1 MLVLFAEE
9 IDATAFNEQ
18 ESKDD
23 EIVNLTTLMAGLGP
37 DTDPL
42 GIWTSVQTESDGNE
56 KSSGDNGD
64 KVEKSESSV
73 ETSAE
78 ENEVLSSVSEQM
90 QVLNI
95 SQAKT
100 ASHVWSLIQFLC
112 LLIISR
118 WTLLRSWYCSCF
130 SVASKAI
137 E

>member
-1 MLVLFAEE
+1 
-9 IDATAFNEQ
+9 
-18 ESKDD
+18 
-23 EIVNLTTLMAGLGP
+23 MAGLGP

-42 GIWTSVQTESDGNE
+42 GIWTSVQTESVGND

-100 ASHVWSLIQFLC
+100 VSLVWSLMQFLC
-112 LLIISR
+112 LPTISR
-118 WTLLRSWYCSCF
+118 RTLLRS
-130 SVASKAI
+130 
-137 E
+137 

>member
-1 MLVLFAEE
+1 
-9 IDATAFNEQ
+9 
-18 ESKDD
+18 
-23 EIVNLTTLMAGLGP
+23 MAGLGP

-42 GIWTSVQTESDGNE
+42 GIWTSVQTDNDGNE
-56 KSSGDNGD
+56 KSSGDKGD
-64 KVEKSESSV
+64 KVEKIERSV

-118 WTLLRSWYCSCF
+118 WTLLRS
-130 SVASKAI
+130 
-137 E
+137 